1 MLPEGTL
8 SRAAKLPRVGRFE
21 VGGETP
27 DDRGS
32 AAAAAAAVARPSG
45 TGWCEGSFEAFVA
58 CELPGETAQNGCSD
72 QEFEIEF
79 SVFEFQFVLANLLN
93 SISVRPVTRKS
104 TPVQLI

>member
-21 VGGETP
+21 VGGEPP

-45 TGWCEGSFEAFVA
+45 TGSSEGSFEAFVA
-58 CELPGETAQNGCSD
+58 CELPGETAEIAISS
-72 QEFEIEF
+72 QEFEIQF
-79 SVFEFQFVLANLLN
+79 SVFDFQFVLANL
-93 SISVRPVTRKS
+93 IVF
-104 TPVQLI
+104 Q